1 MRQRQKESESIPKF
15 GSFVLETIC
24 LPGFELGEAASCR
37 LSLDPCQSQMNPTPS
52 CLRHPCYRQKFPLKI
67 NSNGGLFML
76 FI

>member
-15 GSFVLETIC
+15 GSFAPESIC
-24 LPGFELGEAASCR
+24 FPGFELGEATSFR
-37 LSLDPCQSQMNPTPS
+37 LYLDPCQSQMNSNPS
-52 CLRHPCYRQKFPLKI
+52 CLCRPCYQQKFPLKI